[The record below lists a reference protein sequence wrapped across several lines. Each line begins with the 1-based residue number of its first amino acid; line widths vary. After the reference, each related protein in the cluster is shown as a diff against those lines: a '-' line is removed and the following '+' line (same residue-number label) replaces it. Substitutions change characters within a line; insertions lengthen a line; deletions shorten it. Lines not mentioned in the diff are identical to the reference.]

1 MANRRSVHS
10 TQPMTLREA
19 VPLAQPRSAL
29 AAVALAAALTAVAT
43 AGLAG
48 LPTASYAKEASGN
61 GDAPTPSSRLSG
73 LPGSSRRCNS

>member
-1 MANRRSVHS
+1 MANRRSLHS
-10 TQPMTLREA
+10 TQPVTLREA
-19 VPLAQPRSAL
+19 VPLAQPRSSL

-61 GDAPTPSSRLSG
+61 GDTHAQFSR
-73 LPGSSRRCNS
+73 